1 MPASEL
7 GVELRVFRM
16 VSLHLS
22 KKFQIGKLALTQA
35 YFPKSIWTRDH
46 VAECDLLLSECQSPC
61 SSDLPPVV
69 KDGLAD
75 EDAEGE
81 DEEPVAGGFTAG
93 DGFDAF
99 FESVV
104 FQEAFFGGDE

>member
-1 MPASEL
+1 MPLPEL
-7 GVELRVFRM
+7 GVEFRVLRM
-16 VSLHLS
+16 VPLHLGE
-22 KKFQIGKLALTQA
+22 KLQIGKLALTQA
-35 YFPKSIWTRDH
+35 YFPESIWTRDH
-46 VAECDLLLSECQSPC
+46 VTECDLLLSECQSPC

-69 KDGLAD
+69 EDGLTD

-99 FESVV
+99 FEGVV
-104 FQEAFFGGDE
+104 FQEAFFG

>member
-7 GVELRVFRM
+7 GVEFRVLRM
-16 VSLHLS
+16 VPLHLG
-22 KKFQIGKLALTQA
+22 KKFQIGKIALIQA
-35 YFPKSIWTRDH
+35 HFAESVRTCDH
-46 VAECDLLLSECQSPC
+46 EAKCALFQAECQTRY

-69 KDGLAD
+69 KDGLTD

-99 FESVV
+99 FEGVV
-104 FQEAFFGGDE
+104 FQQAFFG